1 MKKTV
6 IRSIVVAERDLPALT
21 KKALIK
27 SDYGNKKL
35 YDTVD
40 FRLLTEQDLMIEL
53 LKNPTKDSM
62 TLEGQIRRWLKRYH
76 LYRQDYQYWF
86 YRKQDRMIR
95 ISPNTHK
102 NKYRWDNLGIATLT
116 KTFS

>member
-6 IRSIVVAERDLPALT
+6 IRSIVVAERDLPTLM
-21 KKALIK
+21 KKALGK

-40 FRLLTEQDLMIEL
+40 FRLLTEQDFTIYL

-62 TLEGQIRRWLKRYH
+62 TPEGHMRRWVKQYH
-76 LYRQDYQYWF
+76 LYREDYYYWF
-86 YRKQDRMIR
+86 FRKQDRMIR
-95 ISPNTHK
+95 ISPNTGR
-102 NKYRWDNLGIATLT
+102 NRYRWDNLGMATLT